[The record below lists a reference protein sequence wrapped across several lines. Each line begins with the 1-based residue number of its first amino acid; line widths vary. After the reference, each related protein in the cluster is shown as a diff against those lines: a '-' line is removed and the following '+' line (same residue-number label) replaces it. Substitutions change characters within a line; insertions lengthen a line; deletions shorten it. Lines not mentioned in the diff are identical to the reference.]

1 MAVFDL
7 RTDHDHDRREE
18 RSPEQISGR
27 ALLLGHGL
35 DEEHE
40 RREEEQHD
48 LELALVREPV
58 VAVLDV
64 GVEVHHNMLRDHRDE
79 EADDDLRRRAVVH
92 EDQEARER
100 QPPHALIHHK

>member
-64 GVEVHHNMLRDHRDE
+64 GVEVHHDVLRDHRDE
-79 EADDDLRRRAVVH
+79 EADDDLRRRAVVD
-92 EDQEARER
+92 EDQQARER

>member
-7 RTDHDHDRREE
+7 RAGRDHDRRKERPAEE
-18 RSPEQISGR
+18 VPRRSF
-27 ALLLGHGL
+27 LLRHGL

-64 GVEVHHNMLRDHRDE
+64 GIEVHHDVLRD
-79 EADDDLRRRAVVH
+79 DLCGNQNFTGRSC
-92 EDQEARER
+92 
-100 QPPHALIHHK
+100 

>member
-7 RTDHDHDRREE
+7 RAGRDHDRRKERPAEE
-18 RSPEQISGR
+18 VPRRSF
-27 ALLLGHGL
+27 LLRHGL

-64 GVEVHHNMLRDHRDE
+64 GVEVHHDVLRDHRDE
-79 EADDDLRRRAVVH
+79 EPDDDLRRRPIIN
-92 EDQEARER
+92 EDQQARER
-100 QPPHALIHHK
+100 QPPHAFVDHE

>member
-1 MAVFDL
+1 MTSTPSTRGNRVAVFDL

-40 RREEEQHD
+40 RREEEQLY

-64 GVEVHHNMLRDHRDE
+64 GVEVHHDVVR
-79 EADDDLRRRAVVH
+79 DDLCGNQNLRRVR
-92 EDQEARER
+92 
-100 QPPHALIHHK
+100 